1 MAKEANSYRDILEDL
16 HEYFGDKG
24 MLTKGEVARYL
35 GRDPKTVTKWFG
47 IGKNGISTPKLARLL
62 AAM

>member
-1 MAKEANSYRDILEDL
+1 MAKEAKS
-16 HEYFGDKG
+16 FGDKG
-24 MLTKGEVARYL
+24 MLTKREVARYL

-47 IGKNGISTPKLARLL
+47 IGKNGISTPKLARML

>member
-1 MAKEANSYRDILEDL
+1 MAKEAKSYRDILEDL
-16 HEYFGDKG
+16 HERFGDNG

-47 IGKNGISTPKLARLL
+47 IGKNGI
-62 AAM
+62 

>member
-16 HEYFGDKG
+16 HEHFGGKG

-35 GRDPKTVTKWFG
+35 GRDPKTVTKWLG
-47 IGKNGISTPKLARLL
+47 IGKNGISTPKLARML